1 MSKKTTERIKVG
13 WKITQQNP
21 DKFQNVKWLF
31 PGRALPKTKHQ
42 IYFIILKPNFRFA
55 VHYLNWRQQKPTIA
69 LEQGKYSWKSHEMMV
84 FDEFE

>member
-1 MSKKTTERIKVG
+1 MSKKTTKRKKFG

-21 DKFQNVKWLF
+21 DKLQNAKWLF
-31 PGRALPKTKHQ
+31 PGGALPKAKHQ
-42 IYFIILKPNFRFA
+42 IYLIILKPNIRFT
-55 VHYLNWRQQKPTIA
+55 VHYLNWRQKKPTIA